1 MIEFDANIV
10 RTGWVM
16 TPWTGETTRW
26 DNGVLSLL
34 RFDPDTS
41 HIFFKI
47 DFFSRL
53 LQLRAQD
60 VKIVCSYRFAK
71 SGTQE
76 GGLDFMRRQ
85 NTLLESGWHIQG
97 AIKSSHQ
104 PLPGRFSKISRI
116 LKCWNQKVSPIH
128 DWSKEVRIK
137 LLNQRVENIKKLT
150 TLPQDEIKQSNMID
164 WSW

>member
-1 MIEFDANIV
+1 M
-10 RTGWVM
+10 RTLWGRVESWHRG
-16 TPWTGETTRW
+16 PARPQDETM
-26 DNGVLSLL
+26 VCSLSCGLI
-34 RFDPDTS
+34 RTQAT
-41 HIFFKI
+41 IFFKI
-47 DFFSRL
+47 NFFYRY

-60 VKIVCSYRFAK
+60 VKIVCSYWFAK

-85 NTLLESGWHIQG
+85 NTLLESACWHIQG

-104 PLPGRFSKISRI
+104 PLPGRFSKMSRI